1 MKPTWEKTFEYASMP
16 LHGTM
21 SRKLRKG
28 MRLQI
33 NEGKEYEAAVIFLN
47 EKFVRL
53 TETDADGAAVNT
65 YYDLEKITSIQT
77 LSPNEAT
84 LQNRHWLSCRSADDT
99 PRPSQRCGS
108 HGFSAAGAVCC

>member
-1 MKPTWEKTFEYASMP
+1 MKSTWEKIFEYASMP

-33 NEGKEYEAAVIFLN
+33 NEGKVYEAAVLFLN

-53 TETDADGAAVNT
+53 TEAEADGMAVNT
-65 YYDLEKITSIQT
+65 YYDLGKITSIRT
-77 LSPNEAT
+77 LSPNET
-84 LQNRHWLSCRSADDT
+84 T
-99 PRPSQRCGS
+99 
-108 HGFSAAGAVCC
+108 

>member
-1 MKPTWEKTFEYASMP
+1 MKPTWEKIFEYASMP

-33 NEGKEYEAAVIFLN
+33 NEGKVYEAAVLFLS

-53 TETDADGAAVNT
+53 TETETDGTAVNT
-65 YYDLEKITSIQT
+65 YYDLEKIVSIRT
-77 LSPNEAT
+77 LSPSEKT
-84 LQNRHWLSCRSADDT
+84 
-99 PRPSQRCGS
+99 
-108 HGFSAAGAVCC
+108 

>member
-1 MKPTWEKTFEYASMP
+1 MKATWEKIFEYASMP

-33 NEGKEYEAAVIFLN
+33 NEGRVYEAAVLFLN

-53 TETDADGAAVNT
+53 TEKEADGTTVNT
-65 YYDLEKITSIQT
+65 YYDLEKIMSIRT
-77 LSPNEAT
+77 LSPG
-84 LQNRHWLSCRSADDT
+84 D
-99 PRPSQRCGS
+99 PS
-108 HGFSAAGAVCC
+108 

>member
-1 MKPTWEKTFEYASMP
+1 MKATWEKIFEYASMP

-33 NEGKEYEAAVIFLN
+33 NEGKVYEAAVLFLN

-53 TETDADGAAVNT
+53 TESETDGAAVNT
-65 YYDLEKITSIQT
+65 YYDLEKVMSIRT
-77 LSPNEAT
+77 ISP
-84 LQNRHWLSCRSADDT
+84 SDKD
-99 PRPSQRCGS
+99 
-108 HGFSAAGAVCC
+108 

>member
-1 MKPTWEKTFEYASMP
+1 MKATWEKIFEYASMP

-33 NEGKEYEAAVIFLN
+33 NEGKIYEAAVLFLS

-65 YYDLEKITSIQT
+65 YYDMDKIASIRT
-77 LSPNEAT
+77 LSPSEKT
-84 LQNRHWLSCRSADDT
+84 
-99 PRPSQRCGS
+99 
-108 HGFSAAGAVCC
+108 